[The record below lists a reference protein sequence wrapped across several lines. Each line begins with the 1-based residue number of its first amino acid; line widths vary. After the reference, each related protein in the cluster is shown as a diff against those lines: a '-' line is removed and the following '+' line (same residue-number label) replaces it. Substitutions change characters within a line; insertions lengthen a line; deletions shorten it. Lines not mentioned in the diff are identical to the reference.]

1 MSLNYS
7 VSNNFAGSND
17 LHDKNVT
24 VGHDRPLT
32 RFTAM
37 RASLLCYPATRFES
51 GSEFVVFVLFY
62 WQQHCQI
69 TIYPTSPRL
78 GKLVRASTIDQV
90 EKAMLMV
97 IWVKLWYCITK
108 ILELCDEFIPGD
120 PPEFFFDRWFWQLL
134 VRKIF
139 NQISKKICISYFVS
153 ASFFFRKT
161 SQH

>member
-1 MSLNYS
+1 MVEAHRYATTNYIGGRH
-7 VSNNFAGSND
+7 NFAGSND
-17 LHDKNVT
+17 PQDKNVT
-24 VGHDRPLT
+24 VGHNQSTT

-62 WQQHCQI
+62 WQQQSQI

-97 IWVKLWYCITK
+97 IWV
-108 ILELCDEFIPGD
+108 
-120 PPEFFFDRWFWQLL
+120 
-134 VRKIF
+134 
-139 NQISKKICISYFVS
+139 
-153 ASFFFRKT
+153 
-161 SQH
+161 